1 MHLYHVGK
9 FVLSLSF
16 GLDLLLAPYSTDVS
30 TLIAIGLSAWDC
42 TDLGQIY
49 IYNLI

>member
-30 TLIAIGLSAWDC
+30 PLIAIGL
-42 TDLGQIY
+42 TDQLGMGLY
-49 IYNLI
+49 GFGANLYL